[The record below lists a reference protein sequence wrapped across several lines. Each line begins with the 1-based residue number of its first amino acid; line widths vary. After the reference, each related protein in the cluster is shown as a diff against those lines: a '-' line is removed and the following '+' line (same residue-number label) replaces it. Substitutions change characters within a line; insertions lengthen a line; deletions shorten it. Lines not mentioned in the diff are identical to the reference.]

1 MKHRFDNA
9 FRKQLCAAMG
19 LLVAL
24 LGAAAASA
32 QTTAGVPPPNVDPG
46 LRLLQY
52 RIAYEADNHG
62 MVQRVHYD
70 HSLNGDVMLRGLVQS
85 RKTSDRDVDL
95 DFFQGE
101 LFWDLGADGQ
111 RWRTGLRF
119 DLRIRSEGRPGLI
132 GVHWMNRWALADD
145 WDARV
150 VLLNFLNVGQDAP
163 DGIFMQTRASLH
175 YLGFEKTVV
184 GVEMFSSY
192 GSTDNFADFDDQRHT
207 IGPSFGYRLSDDFIV
222 FGGPLFGL
230 TDATPDTDW
239 RLWLTRTF

>member
-1 MKHRFDNA
+1 MKQRCDNA
-9 FRKQLCAAMG
+9 FCRQLAAALG
-19 LLVAL
+19 LLAAVLTTTVAN
-24 LGAAAASA
+24 A
-32 QTTAGVPPPNVDPG
+32 QTTAGVPPPNVNPG

-52 RIAYEADNHG
+52 RIAYEPDNHG

-85 RKTSDRDVDL
+85 RKTADRDVDL

-101 LFWDLGADGQ
+101 LFWDLGTDGQ

-119 DLRIRSEGRPGLI
+119 DVRVRSEGRPALVGA
-132 GVHWMNRWALADD
+132 HWMNRWAIGDH
-145 WDARV
+145 WDARL
-150 VLLNFLNVGQDAP
+150 VLLNFLNIGQDAP
-163 DGIFMQTRASLH
+163 DGIFLQTRAALH
-175 YLGFEKTVV
+175 YLGFERTVV

-192 GSTDNFADFDDQRHT
+192 GSTNDFADFDDQRHT
-207 IGPSFGYRLSDDFIV
+207 IGPSLGYRLNDHVIL